1 MKKNIIPDINLQNE
15 IQKNKILNSRDFYKG
30 KSFRFAHEWH
40 DGITY
45 FNDDFYTDFVVY
57 KNVLLACKNTHTS
70 NSLNVPVIIYDGIQP
85 IGIENSE
92 FWSFVL
98 SGIVNPDASF
108 KVQFSPSVN
117 ALPKASEHVGE
128 IFVVGPIGNY
138 GNAYEEYIAIHT
150 PSYDEEYTWELVGG
164 ENVSID
170 LSNYVTKAELQNQLQ
185 QTSEVIKTWVTTQDY
200 TTTSEVNKM
209 IEAASLSG
217 DIDLSDYYT
226 KDEIDSKG
234 FITSIPSEYIT
245 ESELSNVT
253 EQLKS
258 YIDEKNNYQ
267 DSKIASKQD
276 TLINGQN
283 IKTINGQNILGEGN
297 IEIVGGETDLTNY
310 VTKDELVESTADWES
325 SEGNSFIK
333 NRTHYISELSKTDII
348 NLGDFSEGDR
358 IVFLS
363 DTATHI
369 GIRDYTWNN
378 GVIRYIPLDTNYI
391 SLTTAGPSF
400 KVEVVKRSSQ
410 EILADDLGEPIFP
423 GPLEPPR
430 LIGLYASNEWAS
442 GASWLVS
449 ISVLHVK
456 QLDGVFISYLDGGET
471 EFK

>member
-108 KVQFSPSVN
+108 KVQFSPSVD

-128 IFVVGPIGNY
+128 IFVVGPIGNS

-164 ENVSID
+164 GNVSID
-170 LSNYVTKAELQNQLQ
+170 LSNYVTKTELQNQLQ

-200 TTTSEVNKM
+200 TTTAEVNKM

-226 KDEIDSKG
+226 KDEIDNKG

-267 DSKIASKQD
+267 DSKIASKQN
-276 TLINGQN
+276 TLISGQN
-283 IKTINGQNILGEGN
+283 IKTINGQSILGEGN

-310 VTKDELVESTADWES
+310 VTKDELVESTAD
-325 SEGNSFIK
+325 
-333 NRTHYISELSKTDII
+333 
-348 NLGDFSEGDR
+348 
-358 IVFLS
+358 
-363 DTATHI
+363 
-369 GIRDYTWNN
+369 
-378 GVIRYIPLDTNYI
+378 
-391 SLTTAGPSF
+391 
-400 KVEVVKRSSQ
+400 
-410 EILADDLGEPIFP
+410 
-423 GPLEPPR
+423 
-430 LIGLYASNEWAS
+430 
-442 GASWLVS
+442 
-449 ISVLHVK
+449 
-456 QLDGVFISYLDGGET
+456 
-471 EFK
+471 